1 MRPKCRCRPPL
12 TAPVR
17 TPIVGIRVNC
27 FFSVRCP
34 LSPHDNCFTY
44 FTFGFGATG
53 HIHRTQDNWQLC
65 FYGKNFAS
73 GNKRWLRVTSGGGS
87 RFWKHFCFLSNR
99 FAHLRRCKSWKSEL
113 RKYIQTYLWEFRIW
127 CVRRWNVEVLWVEL
141 WVQMYSP
148 PRGPRGVAP
157 SWVRVS
163 RFVSGRRP
171 SFFSIAPCEERY
183 HLPYKSITPGGWGMT
198 LSQLP
203 LFIGILHQP
212 LTPPRPNTPHTEK
225 YSSVIFH
232 SPDSRNSFFTMG
244 TWATSCDMC
253 FQPPRI

>member
-27 FFSVRCP
+27 FFGSLPP
-34 LSPHDNCFTY
+34 LSS
-44 FTFGFGATG
+44 
-53 HIHRTQDNWQLC
+53 WQLFYIFYIRFWRGQPYTSYTRQLAALLLRQKLC
-65 FYGKNFAS
+65 FGQQTVAEGYFWE
-73 GNKRWLRVTSGGGS
+73 REGS

-113 RKYIQTYLWEFRIW
+113 GKYIQTYLWEFRIW

-203 LFIGILHQP
+203 LFIGILH
-212 LTPPRPNTPHTEK
+212 LSLLPP
-225 YSSVIFH
+225 
-232 SPDSRNSFFTMG
+232 
-244 TWATSCDMC
+244 AT
-253 FQPPRI
+253 